1 MLIPSDNSNPPPNIY
16 YDLAFEAHAIFWKL
30 EIAARISALHGISK
44 MSITQTLKEAEAFHL
59 CCLQTAEIS
68 TWHPI
73 SQGNPAAP
81 PNWHLLQQSIPRDQ
95 FTLLYVD
102 DVKVWQ

>member
-1 MLIPSDNSNPPPNIY
+1 MFVPSGNNNPPPNVY
-16 YDLAFEAHAIFWKL
+16 NNLAFEARAILWKL
-30 EIAARISALHGISK
+30 EIMARISALHGISK
-44 MSITQTLKEAEAFHL
+44 TSVTQTLKEAEAFHL

-81 PNWHLLQQSIPRDQ
+81 PNWHLFQQSIPRDQ

-102 DVKVWQ
+102 DTKVRQ